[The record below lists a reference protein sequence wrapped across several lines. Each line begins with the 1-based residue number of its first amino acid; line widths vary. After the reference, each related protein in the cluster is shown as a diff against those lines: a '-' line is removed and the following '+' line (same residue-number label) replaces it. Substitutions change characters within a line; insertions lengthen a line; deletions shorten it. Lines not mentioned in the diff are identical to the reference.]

1 VSKGQEPQDNSEQ
14 IKMQMEAQAKQQ
26 EMELKKY
33 EIDSKMQVEREKMAA
48 NDALQREKID
58 RETALA
64 VQMRE
69 MEMQYK
75 QEVSSFRPGGS
86 LIT

>member
-1 VSKGQEPQDNSEQ
+1 
-14 IKMQMEAQAKQQ
+14 MQMEAQAKQQ

-33 EIDSKMQVEREKMAA
+33 EIDSRMQIEREKMAA